1 MTNRYFC
8 VIPARGG
15 SKRIPKKNIQEVAGI
30 PLIGHVIQNALASEV
45 FERVYVSTDSEE
57 IAHIA
62 LKFGAI
68 VPELRDKA
76 ISDDKTPTQPVIASF
91 IARQRELQNSDSVVA
106 CLYPF
111 AILVSPTLLRV
122 ARDKFEKIEDM
133 KKYLVS
139 IQKYS
144 HPIQRALTID
154 SQGLLS
160 PLDINNLNTRTQDLP
175 SAYFD
180 AGQFYFGKPNVWL
193 EKNTV
198 LANAYGLEIPRHEAV
213 DVDNL
218 DDLTYLRIVNS
229 MRQLRE
235 K

>member
-1 MTNRYFC
+1 M
-8 VIPARGG
+8 
-15 SKRIPKKNIQEVAGI
+15 
-30 PLIGHVIQNALASEV
+30 
-45 FERVYVSTDSEE
+45 
-57 IAHIA
+57 
-62 LKFGAI
+62 
-68 VPELRDKA
+68 
-76 ISDDKTPTQPVIASF
+76 
-91 IARQRELQNSDSVVA
+91 VA